1 MLNTARTRLARLL
14 PDATLLLLDRV
25 AVAAIFF
32 LSGRTKV
39 QGLFTIKESTYEL
52 FRSEYALPLIPPELA
67 AQLRGPVRIRY
78 TEDREV
84 GGATID
90 EVDRVV
96 K

>member
-1 MLNTARTRLARLL
+1 MSRSVQ
-14 PDATLLLLDRV
+14 DANADPEERQQ
-25 AVAAIFF
+25 
-32 LSGRTKV
+32 K
-39 QGLFTIKESTYEL
+39 
-52 FRSEYALPLIPPELA
+52 PPELA